1 MRPKIQVLVLVQLL
15 SILIMGCATM
25 DVIPSED
32 MNDQVFIE
40 GKTPVAHIYA
50 ANYGLYLFKYIPLI
64 TGNLKHPDLG
74 VTFFSDTVHLDLLM
88 DRVMR
93 KCKEL
98 DGTIVT
104 DLRSTDKSSWIP
116 FLLIFWLNEYEIT
129 ANVSRD

>member
-1 MRPKIQVLVLVQLL
+1 MRSKIQVLLLVQMM
-15 SILIMGCATM
+15 SVLIMGCATM
-25 DVIPSED
+25 EVIPSED
-32 MNDQVFIE
+32 LRDQVFIE

-74 VTFFSDTVHLDLLM
+74 VTFFSDNVHLDLLM

-93 KCKEL
+93 KSKEL
-98 DGTIVT
+98 EGTIVT

-116 FLLIFWLNEYEIT
+116 YTLIFWLNEYEIT
-129 ANVSRD
+129 ANVSKN

>member
-1 MRPKIQVLVLVQLL
+1 MRHKIQVLVLVQLL
-15 SILIMGCATM
+15 SFLIMGCATM
-25 DVIPSED
+25 DVIPAKD
-32 MNDQVFIE
+32 LKDQVFIE

-74 VTFFSDTVHLDLLM
+74 ISFFSDNVHLDLLM

-104 DLRSTDKSSWIP
+104 DLHSTDKSSWIP
-116 FLLIFWLNEYEIT
+116 YLLIFWLNEYEIT
-129 ANVSRD
+129 ANVSR